1 MRARKLFVVPFH
13 QPLIEKLMSQ
23 EKTDDPILSDEPI
36 LAGHNLVIVG
46 KQLRGE
52 ETRVKIG
59 GIEQEKPAVFDVN
72 DTQIVV
78 SLPAA
83 LRAGM
88 QGVQVVHGILMGE
101 PLTLHRGVES
111 NLAAFVLRPTI
122 VELVNSTSGT
132 VEVTVT
138 PAVRDTQRVVLL
150 LNELQAV
157 SNEPA

>member
-1 MRARKLFVVPFH
+1 M
-13 QPLIEKLMSQ
+13 
-23 EKTDDPILSDEPI
+23 
-36 LAGHNLVIVG
+36 IVG

-101 PLTLHRGVES
+101 PLDVASGCSNRTLQRLSCGQPLL
-111 NLAAFVLRPTI
+111 N
-122 VELVNSTSGT
+122 LVNSTS
-132 VEVTVT
+132 
-138 PAVRDTQRVVLL
+138 R
-150 LNELQAV
+150 NC
-157 SNEPA
+157 